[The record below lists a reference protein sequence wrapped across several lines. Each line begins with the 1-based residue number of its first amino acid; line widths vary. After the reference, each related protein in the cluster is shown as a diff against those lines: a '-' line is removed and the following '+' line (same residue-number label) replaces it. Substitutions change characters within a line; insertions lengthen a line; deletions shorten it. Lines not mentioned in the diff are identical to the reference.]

1 MSENYISQEG
11 LDKLKTELEELKNIK
26 RPAVI
31 ERIASARELGDLSEN
46 AEYHEARE
54 EQGFIE
60 GRVQEI
66 EDLLLNAI
74 VVKSRTGDD
83 VISIGSTVHATCEDG
98 RKISYQVVGPS
109 EVDPAA
115 GKISNESPL
124 GQAFIGKRVGDEFE
138 LEVPAGKI
146 KCKIDKIS

>member
-1 MSENYISQEG
+1 MSKNYISREG
-11 LDKLKTELEELKNIK
+11 LDKLKKELKELKTIK

-66 EDLLLNAI
+66 ESLMLSAI
-74 VVKSRTGDD
+74 VVKSNKGAD
-83 VISIGSTVHATCEDG
+83 VVSIGSTVHASCEDG

-109 EVDPAA
+109 EADPAG

-124 GQAFIGKRVGDEFE
+124 GRAFIGKRVGDEFE
-138 LEVPAGKI
+138 LEVPGGKI
-146 KCKIDKIS
+146 KCKVDKIS